1 MIVRTMII
9 MIETII
15 LMIIIIIVIMRTI
28 GTGNYCDNQNGYLSL
43 AAM

>member
-9 MIETII
+9 MIET
-15 LMIIIIIVIMRTI
+15 IIIIVIMRTI